1 MPVAERYIWHLRMEG
16 DVKLVV
22 TLNSAL
28 AALLH
33 TASYIISDYTFKW
46 VSGELDECEFV
57 IWHAP
62 TNEHKC
68 CLSLCPAALVSHL
81 DILGITIVRV
91 YCNSATR
98 EAFGY
103 LFEALFTSIEKATGH
118 KVRFRVF
125 EPTTGNLLAIILD
138 MEAAQV
144 QGLGDALVKL
154 QMNKSQQS
162 RIYDTDPE
170 VIVQY
175 ILKLCTVH
183 FER

>member
-1 MPVAERYIWHLRMEG
+1 M
-16 DVKLVV
+16 
-22 TLNSAL
+22 
-28 AALLH
+28 
-33 TASYIISDYTFKW
+33 
-46 VSGELDECEFV
+46 
-57 IWHAP
+57 
-62 TNEHKC
+62 
-68 CLSLCPAALVSHL
+68 CPAALVSHL

>member
-1 MPVAERYIWHLRMEG
+1 
-16 DVKLVV
+16 
-22 TLNSAL
+22 
-28 AALLH
+28 
-33 TASYIISDYTFKW
+33 
-46 VSGELDECEFV
+46 
-57 IWHAP
+57 
-62 TNEHKC
+62 
-68 CLSLCPAALVSHL
+68 
-81 DILGITIVRV
+81 V
-91 YCNSATR
+91 YCNCATH

-125 EPTTGNLLAIILD
+125 EPTMGNILAIILD

-154 QMNKSQQS
+154 RMNESQRS
-162 RIYDTDPE
+162 KIGKTDPE

-183 FER
+183 LKR